1 MIQGEKMDK
10 KLTSNYIY
18 SVIYQTLIVI
28 TPFITVPYLTRVM
41 GVEALSINDMTGN
54 LTQWFVL
61 FGIMGVNIY
70 GNREIARVRDNKREL
85 SRTFFEIFSM
95 QFISMCLSTIAFF
108 IFINV
113 FKSEYN
119 NYLIVQGIT
128 LLSVSLDITWFF
140 YGVEDFKKASIRN
153 MAVKILNVALILIL
167 IKGPQDLMKF
177 IFLNASLGVFGQ
189 LVMWVQLRHYIHFEK
204 INLKG
209 ILKHV
214 KPNISLFIPQIAIS
228 IYSLLDISM
237 LGLLYEEK
245 EKVVNLYKQAQNF
258 VKMFLFFITSI
269 GSVMLPRISN
279 IYAKGETEAM
289 NRFLNK
295 TFKLALYLAIPMIVG
310 IFGVIES
317 FVNWFLP
324 LDYYEVGKMMIFTSP
339 IILFISLSNVFG
351 TQYLVPIGNYKH
363 YTISVVSGALVNLTL
378 NYIFI
383 PDYGAYGA
391 IFGSVMAELVVTI
404 VQWFFVR
411 NKLKVNIHI
420 KELSIIIFSS
430 LCMLIPINLVI
441 SNLTNSFI
449 SSIIQIVVGG
459 STYVILLYVFKAPLF
474 MEILNRFLKRGV
486 DNEA

>member
-1 MIQGEKMDK
+1 MDK

-41 GVEALSINDMTGN
+41 GVEALSINDITGN
-54 LTQWFVL
+54 VTQWFVL

-70 GNREIARVRDNKREL
+70 GNREIARVRDDKKIL

-108 IFINV
+108 IFINA
-113 FKSEYN
+113 FPSDYN
-119 NYLIVQGIT
+119 ALLLIQGIT

-153 MAVKILNVALILIL
+153 MAVKILNVVLILTL
-167 IKGPQDLMKF
+167 IKGPEDLPKF
-177 IFLNASLGVFGQ
+177 IFLNASLGVIGQ
-189 LVMWVQLRHYIHFEK
+189 LIMWLQLRHYINLEK
-204 INLKG
+204 ITFKG
-209 ILKHV
+209 VLKHV

-237 LGLLYEEK
+237 LSILYDDK

-310 IFGVIES
+310 IFGVIQS

-324 LDYYEVGKMMIFTSP
+324 ADYYEVGKMMILTSP

-363 YTISVVSGALVNLTL
+363 YTTSVVLGALVNLTL
-378 NYIFI
+378 NYLFI
-383 PDYGAYGA
+383 STYGAYGA
-391 IFGSVMAELVVTI
+391 IFGSVMAELVVTL

-411 NKLKVNIHI
+411 NNLKVNIEL
-420 KELSIIIFSS
+420 KELVTILISS
-430 LCMLIPINLVI
+430 LCMLVPINLVLNNF
-441 SNLTNSFI
+441 SNSFI
-449 SSIIQIVVGG
+449 SSVIQIITGG
-459 STYVILLYVFKAPLF
+459 ITYIVLLYIFKAPLF
-474 MEILNRFLKRGV
+474 IEIVNRFRSRGV
-486 DNEA
+486 SSEA